1 MQTKKK
7 LKYNQP
13 IIEQNQTNQAIK
25 CLRNAVVLN
34 YYEKNIINKQKLQF
48 YQLQQHTIWKYKQNN
63 KHSHEN
69 RKCTFTHT

>member
-34 YYEKNIINKQKLQF
+34 YYEKIHNKQTKIAILSITTAHH
-48 YQLQQHTIWKYKQNN
+48 LKV
-63 KHSHEN
+63 
-69 RKCTFTHT
+69 

>member
-34 YYEKNIINKQKLQF
+34 YYEKN
-48 YQLQQHTIWKYKQNN
+48 T
-63 KHSHEN
+63 
-69 RKCTFTHT
+69 